1 MSASPRLRRFF
12 SLWLRRPGVRE
23 GVDLEIEHHL
33 RERVDELIAGGM
45 TPGEA
50 HSEARRQFGD
60 IEGVRDTCQRI
71 DRSRMRRDRGEEIM
85 SSIMQDIRYALR
97 SLAKAPAFT
106 AVVVLTLA
114 VGIGANVA
122 MFSVTDA
129 AMLQALPF
137 PEPERLVLGR
147 ATFNSFPNP
156 MASGPDYYDY
166 RDQSGSFETLSA
178 ILGFTMDVTLT
189 GGDEPERI
197 SGTFASVDLFP
208 ALGVEPPAGRLFSAD
223 EAEQGSPPAAI
234 IGSGFW
240 LRRFGGSPD
249 AVGQTITV
257 NAFPVTVVGVLPTDF
272 HFLHEVDLWLPMQDG
287 GSFTGVRRFH
297 NWLMVGRL
305 KDGVTLQQAQS
316 EVDVI
321 SRRLAEAYPESNET
335 KGLLLTGLQ
344 EALLESYRP
353 SLLMLMGAVVL
364 VLLIA
369 CGNVA
374 SLLLARAST
383 RRTEVAVRAAMG
395 ASASRIARQLFTE
408 SMVTALG
415 AGVLGTVL
423 ALWFQ
428 GMILSFVDIGEL
440 GITEIG
446 MSAPMLAFA
455 LALSLVTALV
465 FGGMPA
471 LSGTRVDLVD
481 DLKGAGKMSAGRG
494 GTRMRSTLVIAQVAL
509 SIVLLIGSGLLIRSF
524 ARLRGVDP
532 GFRTENLLTAEIG
545 LAGAQYAE
553 AEARIQFF
561 DGIVEEIHAIPGVL
575 GVGAITH
582 LPIRDPG
589 NNVRSWDPDNP
600 PPNPNDIRYAFLRP
614 VFPGY
619 FDAMGIPLLA
629 GRDLEDTDTPESPLV
644 VAINESMA
652 EYLFPGESPLGRR
665 VAVDHGGEEPT
676 LYEVVGVV
684 GDVRMSSLAQDP
696 RYATYFSYRQ
706 RPAGTM
712 QIAIRTQGDPFSLAA
727 PLRAAVWDR
736 DRDIPVERLATM
748 EEVVSR
754 SISGRRVIMVTL
766 TLFSSV
772 ALFLAAIG
780 LYGVL
785 AYYVSRRV
793 REIGIRV
800 ALGASSSSV
809 VHLVLRRGLT
819 LVAIGIVLGVGGAFA
834 ATRLTQQLLYGVE
847 ATDPLTFITVSV
859 FFAGVALVASLL
871 PAWRAMRVDPMEALQ
886 AE

>member
-1 MSASPRLRRFF
+1 VGRL
-12 SLWLRRPGVRE
+12 RE
-23 GVDLEIEHHL
+23 GV
-33 RERVDELIAGGM
+33 
-45 TPGEA
+45 
-50 HSEARRQFGD
+50 
-60 IEGVRDTCQRI
+60 
-71 DRSRMRRDRGEEIM
+71 
-85 SSIMQDIRYALR
+85 
-97 SLAKAPAFT
+97 
-106 AVVVLTLA
+106 
-114 VGIGANVA
+114 
-122 MFSVTDA
+122 
-129 AMLQALPF
+129 
-137 PEPERLVLGR
+137 
-147 ATFNSFPNP
+147 
-156 MASGPDYYDY
+156 
-166 RDQSGSFETLSA
+166 
-178 ILGFTMDVTLT
+178 TLT
-189 GGDEPERI
+189 
-197 SGTFASVDLFP
+197 
-208 ALGVEPPAGRLFSAD
+208 
-223 EAEQGSPPAAI
+223 
-234 IGSGFW
+234 
-240 LRRFGGSPD
+240 
-249 AVGQTITV
+249 
-257 NAFPVTVVGVLPTDF
+257 
-272 HFLHEVDLWLPMQDG
+272 
-287 GSFTGVRRFH
+287 
-297 NWLMVGRL
+297 
-305 KDGVTLQQAQS
+305 QAQS
-316 EVDVI
+316 EMDVI
-321 SRRLAEAYPESNET
+321 SRRLAEEYPESNED
-335 KGLLLTGLQ
+335 KGLLLSDLQ

-395 ASASRIARQLFTE
+395 ASASRIARQFFAE
-408 SMVTALG
+408 STVTALG

-465 FGGMPA
+465 FGGVPA

-481 DLKGAGKMSAGRG
+481 DLKGAGKTSAGRG
-494 GTRMRSTLVIAQVAL
+494 GTRLRSTLVIAQVAL

-545 LAGAQYAE
+545 LTGAQYAE
-553 AEARIQFF
+553 AEARIRFF

-600 PPNPNDIRYAFLRP
+600 PPNPNDIGYAFLRP

-629 GRDLEDTDTPESPLV
+629 GRDLEDTDTPEAPLV

-652 EYLFPGESPLGRR
+652 ESLFPGESPLGRR
-665 VAVDHGGEEPT
+665 VAVDQGGDEPT
-676 LYEVVGVV
+676 IFEVVGVV
-684 GDVRMSSLAQDP
+684 GDVRMSSLAGDP

-706 RPAGTM
+706 MPAGTM

-736 DRDIPVERLATM
+736 DREIPVERLAAM

-766 TLFSSV
+766 TLFASV

-834 ATRLTQQLLYGVE
+834 ATRLTQQLLFGVE

-871 PAWRAMRVDPMEALQ
+871 PAWRAMRVDPVEALQ